1 MLGGV
6 RRLTMSGFMGIKV
19 NFIANL
25 GIPLKKGRRK
35 CLLIGFDKPC
45 VMGHKHL
52 TSELAV
58 GGDSKPMNRLHI
70 DEEIAVMV
78 GCSEHTPLRGQVV

>member
-1 MLGGV
+1 
-6 RRLTMSGFMGIKV
+6 MSGFMGIKV

-45 VMGHKHL
+45 VMGHEHL

-58 GGDSKPMNRLHI
+58 GGDI
-70 DEEIAVMV
+70 
-78 GCSEHTPLRGQVV
+78 